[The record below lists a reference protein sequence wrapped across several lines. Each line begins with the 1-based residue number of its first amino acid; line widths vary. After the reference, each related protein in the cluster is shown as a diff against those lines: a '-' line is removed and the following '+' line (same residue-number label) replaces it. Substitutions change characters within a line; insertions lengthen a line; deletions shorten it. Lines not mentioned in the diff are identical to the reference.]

1 MSARKGLQTVG
12 HVNDVVCI
20 YCRVYTHLYAP
31 LGRKPPSTATR
42 KLVAFRLPPF
52 GSRCVL
58 AAERVV
64 LVFAQS
70 LIVDSKT
77 DVLYTQLNANPQSKA
92 VIDFM
97 FNNKSSIF
105 VITGADMDGDFVP
118 NPLDFSRFVIPLPG
132 MPLHLIRKSGE
143 IRQTDMLSFPPC

>member
-1 MSARKGLQTVG
+1 MSW
-12 HVNDVVCI
+12 
-20 YCRVYTHLYAP
+20 
-31 LGRKPPSTATR
+31 
-42 KLVAFRLPPF
+42 RL
-52 GSRCVL
+52 
-58 AAERVV
+58 RVV

-143 IRQTDMLSFPPC
+143 IRQTDMRSSPCRCVLPRLSIAPPPGTHAGRRIAH